1 MNLVFETGVDLK
13 RLRLIGR
20 RLASA
25 LRPGD
30 LVLLEGHLG
39 SGKTELVREV
49 CRGLGVVGPV
59 RSPSFTLANMYAG
72 VVRVNHLDLYRVPA
86 LEAADALVPE
96 EFVGEDVIT
105 LVEWPEVAGEVLGRY
120 SYKVYLEHET
130 LERAGFNLWP
140 AVRSRLSGGRPR
152 VVNVSGRVGV
162 NGSEEH
168 GAGSVLCLDT
178 ATDWCSVALL
188 DTGTTGI
195 EVKSE
200 SALEAGRS
208 HARLLLPMIDRVLG
222 AADIGPDG
230 VAAIVVGCGPGTF
243 TGVRMGVATGRAIAL
258 GLGVPIAGVSTLG
271 ALAAAATGLGSV
283 GAQGVETL
291 AVCVDA
297 RRGELFV
304 AAYRR
309 WRRAHTSD
317 QTHPVSP
324 APVSPETS
332 VMWHKVGES

>member
-1 MNLVFETGVDLK
+1 VAGMNLVFETGVDLK

-130 LERAGFNLWP
+130 LETRGLQLVAGGQEQVERWE
-140 AVRSRLSGGRPR
+140 AAGGER
-152 VVNVSGRVGV
+152 
-162 NGSEEH
+162 
-168 GAGSVLCLDT
+168 
-178 ATDWCSVALL
+178 
-188 DTGTTGI
+188 
-195 EVKSE
+195 
-200 SALEAGRS
+200 
-208 HARLLLPMIDRVLG
+208 
-222 AADIGPDG
+222 
-230 VAAIVVGCGPGTF
+230 
-243 TGVRMGVATGRAIAL
+243 
-258 GLGVPIAGVSTLG
+258 
-271 ALAAAATGLGSV
+271 
-283 GAQGVETL
+283 
-291 AVCVDA
+291 
-297 RRGELFV
+297 
-304 AAYRR
+304 
-309 WRRAHTSD
+309 
-317 QTHPVSP
+317 
-324 APVSPETS
+324 
-332 VMWHKVGES
+332 